1 MGMKNSHLVFV
12 FITKTMQRLLPFVDT
27 LTLFGLLALLASSAA
42 GHTGRVVSKGGAVSK
57 KD

>member
-1 MGMKNSHLVFV
+1 MKNSHLVFV